1 MFIAMSPYTI
11 SRQLATFKMTFLM
24 NNKISA
30 KEHDYLTSTPAVNF
44 NLSCNTGQYSTNFPF
59 SYLQL
64 INVDGKVNIKQY

>member
-1 MFIAMSPYTI
+1 
-11 SRQLATFKMTFLM
+11 M
-24 NNKISA
+24 NNKIAA